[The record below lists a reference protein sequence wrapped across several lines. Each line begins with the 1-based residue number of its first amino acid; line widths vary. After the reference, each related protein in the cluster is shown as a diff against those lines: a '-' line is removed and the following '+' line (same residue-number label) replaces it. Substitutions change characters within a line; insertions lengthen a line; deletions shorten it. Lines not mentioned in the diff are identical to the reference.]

1 VKLMVE
7 LCGGRAAPGL
17 VDIYPRREKEQRIT
31 VTQERLHRI
40 LGIDLPTAQ
49 IRQVLTSLGFGA
61 RWLPPDRFVVR
72 VPYWRTDVTIA
83 DDVIEEVA
91 RIIGYD
97 QLPTTLLR
105 GGLVIEFYVTA
116 AGENHLLLWRYQAAP
131 SDLEWTTV
139 MRRWPQPLPDPAP
152 APHPFKNGQHYC
164 LSAHWRAP
172 RPDPF
177 KAELSTKEAAP

>member
-1 VKLMVE
+1 MLRHVLD
-7 LCGGRAAPGL
+7 LLIRDANAAR
-17 VDIYPRREKEQRIT
+17 DIRHK
-31 VTQERLHRI
+31 
-40 LGIDLPTAQ
+40 
-49 IRQVLTSLGFGA
+49 
-61 RWLPPDRFVVR
+61 
-72 VPYWRTDVTIA
+72 
-83 DDVIEEVA
+83 
-91 RIIGYD
+91 
-97 QLPTTLLR
+97 TLLR